1 MKKNILTIILII
13 PFFSSYGQTK
23 LFVDPEFSKYGNDH
37 EIIAVIPFQTTI
49 SLRPK
54 KMKEL
59 KDGQLE
65 EMQQNESYDI
75 QQSMYSWF
83 LKRKQQGKLWVEV
96 QDVNKT
102 NSLLNKEGI
111 SYSNIKDFT
120 AEEIAV
126 ILGVDAVISG
136 RFETNKPMSDGVSV
150 ALGVLVGFYG
160 TTNRATVNMFIHN
173 ADDGKVLVN
182 YNKVVSGSIG
192 SSSDELI
199 NILMRKASR
208 RIPYTK
214 SRK

>member
-1 MKKNILTIILII
+1 MKKIILSIVLII
-13 PFFSSYGQTK
+13 PFFSSYGQTR

-37 EIIAVIPFQTTI
+37 EIIAVIPFETTI

-59 KDGQLE
+59 KEGQLE
-65 EMQQNESYDI
+65 DMQQNESYNI

-102 NSLLNKEGI
+102 NALLKKEGI

-120 AEEIAV
+120 VEEIAT
-126 ILGVDAVISG
+126 ILDVDAVING
-136 RFETNKPMSDGVSV
+136 RFETNKPMSDGVGA

-160 TTNRATVNMFIHN
+160 ATNRATINMFIHN
-173 ADDGKVLVN
+173 ADDGKILVN
-182 YNKVVSGSIG
+182 YNKAVSGSIG
-192 SSSDELI
+192 SSTDQLI
-199 NILMRKASR
+199 NIIMRKASR

-214 SRK
+214 PKE

>member
-1 MKKNILTIILII
+1 MKKIILSIVLII
-13 PFFSSYGQTK
+13 SYFSSYGQTR
-23 LFVDPEFSKYGNDH
+23 LFVDPEFSKHGNDH
-37 EIIAVIPFQTTI
+37 EIIAVIPFETTI

-59 KDGQLE
+59 KEGQLE
-65 EMQQNESYDI
+65 KMQQNESYNI

-102 NSLLNKEGI
+102 NALLKKEGI

-120 AEEIAV
+120 AEEITA
-126 ILGVDAVISG
+126 ILGVDAVING
-136 RFETNKPMSDGVSV
+136 RFETNKPMSDGVDA
-150 ALGVLVGFYG
+150 ALGILVGFYG
-160 TTNRATVNMFIHN
+160 ATNRATINMFIHN

-182 YNKVVSGSIG
+182 YNKAVSGSIG
-192 SSSDELI
+192 SSTDQLI
-199 NILMRKASR
+199 NIIMRKASR

-214 SRK
+214 PKE

>member
-13 PFFSSYGQTK
+13 PLFSSYGQTK
-23 LFVDPEFSKYGNDH
+23 LFVDPEFSKYGSDH

-59 KDGQLE
+59 KEGQLE

-102 NSLLNKEGI
+102 NSLLKKEGI
-111 SYSNIKDFT
+111 SYSNIKGFT
-120 AEEIAV
+120 AKEIAA
-126 ILGVDAVISG
+126 ILDVDAIISG
-136 RFETNKPMSDGVSV
+136 RFETSKPMSDGVSV
-150 ALGVLVGFYG
+150 ALGLLVGFYG
-160 TTNRATVNMFIHN
+160 ATSRATIDMFIYN
-173 ADDGKVLVN
+173 ADDGKVLIN
-182 YNKVVSGSIG
+182 YNKAVSGSIG
-192 SSSDELI
+192 SSTDGLI
-199 NILMRKASR
+199 NTIMRKASR

-214 SRK
+214 PKK

>member
-37 EIIAVIPFQTTI
+37 EIIAVIPFETTI

-59 KDGQLE
+59 QDGQLE

-126 ILGVDAVISG
+126 ILGVDAIISG

-150 ALGVLVGFYG
+150 ALGLLVGFYG
-160 TTNRATVNMFIHN
+160 ATNRATINMFIYN
-173 ADDGKVLVN
+173 ADDGKILVN
-182 YNKVVSGSIG
+182 YNKAVSGSIG
-192 SSSDELI
+192 SSTDGLI
-199 NILMRKASR
+199 NTIMRKASR

-214 SRK
+214 PRK